1 MDLIVFLIY
10 EVMGWKANNYL
21 KYHLLNVRAE
31 IYYDTGNHYIRKF
44 ILAALFGWA
53 TIPLA
58 ILHWLFKKIF

>member
-1 MDLIVFLIY
+1 
-10 EVMGWKANNYL
+10 MGWKANNYL

-44 ILAALFGWA
+44 FLAALFGWA

-58 ILHWLFKKIF
+58 ILHWLFKKIL